1 MFYNLYFYCIIPAFF
16 DAKLFVCCCIWSQ
29 LCLIRVSQ
37 RSLSLCHEVL
47 TKPLKRNIHSII
59 YE

>member
-16 DAKLFVCCCIWSQ
+16 DAKLFYAVIFGVSFVSFE
-29 LCLIRVSQ
+29 CLSA
-37 RSLSLCHEVL
+37 LSLCQEVL